1 MKGSISINNL
11 SFSYPDGTKALNN
24 ISFKVVEKER
34 VAILGP
40 NGAGKTTMVMHLNGI
55 NDIQSGAVSIGN
67 EEINTVNL
75 KEIRKNVGIVF
86 QDPDQQLFMPSV
98 YEDVIFGPKNFGFT
112 EEEIEKNS
120 KEALVKVGMYDHKD
134 KVPHHLSLG
143 QKRKV
148 AIATVL
154 ASNPEIVIFDEPS
167 SNLDP
172 SSRRELID
180 IIKSLDAT
188 VLLVTHDI
196 PLALELCPR
205 TIVLKEG
212 SLLCD
217 METNEFLINDL
228 LMREA
233 RVELP
238 FGFELH
244 HKIHH
249 ITNEDN
255 DSMNHKHAD

>member
-1 MKGSISINNL
+1 MKGEISINNL
-11 SFSYPDGTKALNN
+11 AFSYPAGTKALNDL
-24 ISFKVVEKER
+24 SFKVVEKER

-55 NDIQSGAVSIGN
+55 NDIQSGTISIGN
-67 EEINTVNL
+67 EKINTANL
-75 KEIRKNVGIVF
+75 KKVRKNVGIVF

-98 YEDVIFGPKNFGFT
+98 YEDVIFGPKNFGFS

-120 KEALVKVGMYDHKD
+120 TEALVKVGMYDYKE
-134 KVPHHLSLG
+134 KAPHHLSLG

-154 ASNPEIVIFDEPS
+154 ASNPKIVIFDEPS

-255 DSMNHKHAD
+255 DSMNHKHGD